1 MYRLAEQLASRGNGF
16 HMTQTLPV
24 LNVPVQEA
32 TPAALDGFGDIL
44 GRTDVPVAISDFME
58 AVELRKP
65 VRFASDDKT
74 ILSLATVH
82 RRPLEVRWLER
93 HYKHTQTFI
102 PLGGRPF
109 VIALAKPTQAEFPD
123 PADVRAFLFDGT
135 QGITMHV
142 GTWHEFPFALA
153 DPTDLVVILRSETNL
168 NLQNIS
174 ENEASGEDLDKRDV
188 ARRAGVRIHLQI

>member
-1 MYRLAEQLASRGNGF
+1 
-16 HMTQTLPV
+16 MTETLPV
-24 LNVPVQEA
+24 LNVPVEEV

-44 GRTDVPVAISDFME
+44 GRTDVPVTISDFME
-58 AVELRKP
+58 TVELRKP
-65 VRFASDDKT
+65 VRFVSDDKT
-74 ILSLATVH
+74 MLSLATVH

-109 VIALAKPTQAEFPD
+109 VIALAKPTRTEFPD

-153 DPTDLVVILRSETNL
+153 DPTDLVVILRSETNV

-188 ARRAGVRIHLQI
+188 ARRAGVRINLVM

>member
-1 MYRLAEQLASRGNGF
+1 MTIADGKNGEN
-16 HMTQTLPV
+16 MTDTLPL
-24 LNVPVQEA
+24 LNVRVEEA
-32 TPAALDGFGDIL
+32 TPAALEGFGDIL
-44 GRTDVPVAISDFME
+44 GRTDVPVSVSDFME
-58 AVELRKP
+58 TVELRKP
-65 VRFASDDKT
+65 VRFISDDKT

-109 VIALAKPTQAEFPD
+109 VIALAKPTEAEFPD

-135 QGITMHV
+135 QGITMNV

-153 DPTDLVVILRSETNL
+153 DPTDLVVILRSETNQ
-168 NLQNIS
+168 NLHNIS
-174 ENEASGEDLDKRDV
+174 DNEASGEDLDKRDV
-188 ARRAGVRIHLQI
+188 ARRAGVRISLLI

>member
-1 MYRLAEQLASRGNGF
+1 
-16 HMTQTLPV
+16 MTETLPV
-24 LNVPVQEA
+24 LNVPVEKA
-32 TPAALDGFGDIL
+32 TPAALDGFGDVL
-44 GRTDVPVAISDFME
+44 GRTDVPVTISDFME
-58 AVELRKP
+58 TVELRKP
-65 VRFASDDKT
+65 VRFISDDKT

-109 VIALAKPTQAEFPD
+109 VIALAKPTRTEFPD

-153 DPTDLVVILRSETNL
+153 DPTDLVVILRSETNV

-188 ARRAGVRIHLQI
+188 ARRAGVRIHLVI

>member
-1 MYRLAEQLASRGNGF
+1 
-16 HMTQTLPV
+16 MTETLPV
-24 LNVPVQEA
+24 LNVPVEEV

-44 GRTDVPVAISDFME
+44 GRTDVPVTISDFME
-58 AVELRKP
+58 TVELRKP
-65 VRFASDDKT
+65 VRFISDDKT

-109 VIALAKPTQAEFPD
+109 VIALAKPTRTEFPD

-153 DPTDLVVILRSETNL
+153 DPTDLVVILRSETNV
-168 NLQNIS
+168 NLQNIN
-174 ENEASGEDLDKRDV
+174 ENEASGADLDKRDV
-188 ARRAGVRIHLQI
+188 ARRAGVRINLVI